1 MSVGDKPKEMT
12 QVRKKKLNETKE
24 EKTKEMIRPKKVR
37 IVNTG
42 KSASGTE
49 LTGELAELNE
59 KFRGDQF
66 QEPDSFHASVGE
78 PRRSELINA
87 NSKMTCPLNGNL
99 DGHLKTN
106 DAFQKNVSDRD
117 KQELADI
124 RKNAEAIT
132 NETVMQK
139 VIPYDTVQDYINQGW
154 GTVRNC
160 CSKAEDTAPFT
171 GNADEVY
178 RNLRLDYA
186 GGGEEYKKLAE
197 QGGDVYIMRFTSD
210 VCPDN
215 TAIPDASN
223 GNMPPCTETGIIG
236 GSCYLIPETMYPDA
250 PITDGA
256 IYKLDKDGKESMAA
270 AWNRRKGKFQTIK

>member
-24 EKTKEMIRPKKVR
+24 EKTKAMIQPKKVR

-42 KSASGTE
+42 KSVNGTE
-49 LTGELAELNE
+49 LTGKWAELNE

-66 QEPDSFHASVGE
+66 QEPDSFHASVEE
-78 PRRSELINA
+78 PRRSELVNA

-99 DGHLKTN
+99 DGHLKAN
-106 DAFQKNVSDRD
+106 DAFQQNVSDHD
-117 KQELADI
+117 KQELADL

-139 VIPYDTVQDYINQGW
+139 VIPYGMVQNYINQGW

-171 GNADEVY
+171 GNADEAY
-178 RNLRLDYA
+178 RNLRLDYK
-186 GGGEEYKKLAE
+186 GGGYKELAE
-197 QGGDVYIMRFTSD
+197 QGGDIYVMRFTSD
-210 VCPDN
+210 ICPDN
-215 TAIPDASN
+215 TMIPDASN

-236 GSCYLIPETMYPDA
+236 GNDYLIPETLYSDS

-256 IYKLDKDGKESMAA
+256 IYKINKDGKESMAA
-270 AWNRRKGKFQTIK
+270 GWDRRKGQFQTIK